1 MGGCS
6 NRYSGNRN
14 RKTGLRKD
22 IGIFKETEG

>member
-14 RKTGLRKD
+14 RKKGLRKD